1 MQSHSK
7 IPFSDG
13 LQNTSLDTKFKRAFN
28 NTEVHLNVLRAAIA
42 LFILELTFFFGL
54 PFLKKF
60 QPVKGLAGECVQPC
74 NVTHQCH
81 GQDFK

>member
-7 IPFSDG
+7 IPFSEG

-28 NTEVHLNVLRAAIA
+28 NTEVHLNVLTAAIA
-42 LFILELTFFFGL
+42 LFILELKFFFGR

-60 QPVKGLAGECVQPC
+60 QPVEGLAGECVQPC
-74 NVTHQCH
+74 NVTHQCD

>member
-1 MQSHSK
+1 MQSLSK

-42 LFILELTFFFGL
+42 LFILELTFFFGR
-54 PFLKKF
+54 PFLK
-60 QPVKGLAGECVQPC
+60 
-74 NVTHQCH
+74 
-81 GQDFK
+81 

>member
-42 LFILELTFFFGL
+42 LFILEQVLLRTSISEVV
-54 PFLKKF
+54 P
-60 QPVKGLAGECVQPC
+60 AS
-74 NVTHQCH
+74 
-81 GQDFK
+81 